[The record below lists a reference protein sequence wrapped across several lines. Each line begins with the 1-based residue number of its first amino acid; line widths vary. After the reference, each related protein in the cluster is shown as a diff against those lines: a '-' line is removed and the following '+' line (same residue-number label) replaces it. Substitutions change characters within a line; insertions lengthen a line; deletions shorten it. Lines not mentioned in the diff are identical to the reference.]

1 MPSSK
6 QLLMGILS
14 NAGCPEATQVTGSGP
29 LNHGFVAEQGL
40 VIRTL
45 TLHLVGT
52 PGDND
57 EDLVIKHKIPGLSPA
72 FDTVRF
78 QNDMDGIS
86 DVVLTDPI
94 FLSKGDILTVEFA
107 NSDNI
112 QFGLNFI
119 HGSN

>member
-1 MPSSK
+1 MS
-6 QLLMGILS
+6 
-14 NAGCPEATQVTGSGP
+14 
-29 LNHGFVAEQGL
+29 
-40 VIRTL
+40 
-45 TLHLVGT
+45 LHLVGV

-57 EDLVIKHKIPGLSPA
+57 EDLVIKHKITGSSPA

-94 FLSKGDILTVEFA
+94 FLPAGDTLTVEFA

-112 QFGLNFI
+112 QFGLNII
-119 HGSN
+119 HGGN